1 MSDVSSQA
9 VSTQAVSTQ
18 AVSTQAVSTQARG
31 VPAGVGPASG
41 QPVRGSPRQ
50 VAGRDGGVAGAGVSF
65 VGVLAAT
72 MVPASGPGAAG
83 NPADPAVAPTTPVS
97 SLADPVPGPVPAPV
111 AAGGQMAQPGP
122 LPPDGGAGGKPRGQG
137 GRAAPG
143 VASAGAALSVI
154 APTPV
159 DISFS
164 AGARALPAAPADPNV
179 PPANA
184 AIAGPGREAGRPPPR
199 IAGPEAASAERTSA
213 ERDLRALSAPVL
225 PPATDFPAI
234 PPAGLALPAPDITPS
249 GLSFSAPPVSLS
261 PVSLSPVS
269 GHATDPGSAN
279 AEPAAPA
286 IHSQIAPAL
295 VSLSGGPPGTQR
307 LTLRLDPASLGH
319 VQIRI
324 DRAKDAPPEVRITA
338 ERPETLAL
346 LQRDQHQLHRALDL
360 AGIAAEGRQLTFHS
374 AVPPAEGTGASPTG
388 QSSFGAAFGAGG
400 DTGGFGPGGFGRN
413 RSPPGWDGDGGVLAD
428 DSIVPAG
435 LRWMR
440 VGIDITA

>member
-1 MSDVSSQA
+1 MSD

-18 AVSTQAVSTQARG
+18 AVSTQAGG
-31 VPAGVGPASG
+31 VPADVGPASG

-72 MVPASGPGAAG
+72 MVPASGLGAAG
-83 NPADPAVAPTTPVS
+83 NLADPAVAPTTPAS

-122 LPPDGGAGGKPRGQG
+122 LPPGGEAGGKPRGQG
-137 GRAAPG
+137 GRAGLEAPG
-143 VASAGAALSVI
+143 VASAGAAPQDAGAALSVI
-154 APTPV
+154 PPTPV
-159 DISFS
+159 NIPFS

-199 IAGPEAASAERTSA
+199 IAGPEAASAERSSA
-213 ERDLRALSAPVL
+213 QRDVRALPAPVL
-225 PPATDFPAI
+225 PSATDFPAN
-234 PPAGLALPAPDITPS
+234 PPAGLALPAPEITPG

-295 VSLSGGPPGTQR
+295 VSLAGGPPGTQR

-374 AVPPAEGTGASPTG
+374 PVPPAEGTGASPTG

-400 DTGGFGPGGFGRN
+400 FGPGGFGRN
-413 RSPPGWDGDGGVLAD
+413 RSPPGWDGDGGVRAD
-428 DSIVPAG
+428 DSAAPAG
-435 LRWMR
+435 LRWLR